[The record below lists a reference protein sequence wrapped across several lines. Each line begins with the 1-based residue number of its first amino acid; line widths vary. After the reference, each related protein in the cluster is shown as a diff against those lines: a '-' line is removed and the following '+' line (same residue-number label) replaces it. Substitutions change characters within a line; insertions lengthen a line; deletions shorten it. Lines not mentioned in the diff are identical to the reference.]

1 MSVDMLAFGKINQQQ
16 KHISGQ
22 LSNYPLW
29 DINNHLFTT
38 ELVCLRAFDLE
49 TITNLPP
56 DVNMHSLSNEWP
68 FITPVQSDGM
78 WCNKQSANPLNRIAD
93 VHNHSMC
100 SYTYTKHVQTFQTG
114 TFVLISSPCIRTTV
128 TKWSEDN
135 GPWHLSLYSSREFVN
150 WLSCVRVSQFP

>member
-29 DINNHLFTT
+29 DINNHLFTS

-68 FITPVQSDGM
+68 FITLVQSDGM

-93 VHNHSMC
+93 VLNQACAHTRIPNM
-100 SYTYTKHVQTFQTG
+100 YQTWDMNIQMG
-114 TFVLISSPCIRTTV
+114 TFVLISEGTHYREPCDGLV
-128 TKWSEDN
+128 WS
-135 GPWHLSLYSSREFVN
+135 
-150 WLSCVRVSQFP
+150 